1 MNYYD
6 FINALEGIAI
16 DAELR
21 LMMNRAP
28 TGSGIHFYFINDKN
42 QAHSRAISWD
52 KKREEPIVLLSR
64 LEELAEEFNV
74 RR

>member
-16 DAELR
+16 DNGLR
-21 LMMNRAP
+21 LMMNRGP
-28 TGSGIHFYFINDKN
+28 LGGGLYFYFINDKN

-52 KKREEPIVLLSR
+52 KKCEEPIVLLSR
-64 LEELAEEFNV
+64 LEELADEFKAH
-74 RR
+74 R